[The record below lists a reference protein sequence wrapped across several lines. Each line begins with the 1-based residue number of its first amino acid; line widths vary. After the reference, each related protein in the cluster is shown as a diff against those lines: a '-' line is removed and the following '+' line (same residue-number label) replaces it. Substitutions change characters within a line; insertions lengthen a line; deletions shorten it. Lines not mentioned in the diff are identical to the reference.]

1 MNSICRVAT
10 HLEILAN
17 REKSGN
23 LGMVREKSGKKEK
36 LRESVFL
43 HMVNLDPKCAKKE
56 LFTR

>member
-1 MNSICRVAT
+1 VAT